1 MSPRFAPVLLLLALA
16 CSGGQSA
23 SGPAP
28 AARGKA
34 TAPDAA
40 VRNFMQAV
48 ADSNI
53 AGMSQVWGTKNGP
66 AAKTR
71 QPADW
76 EQRLGIT
83 QLFLRRTPYRI
94 TGIEEVRDLPDRRVV
109 QVELTRTDVQGAT
122 CIKRLPVT
130 VVETREYGWLVV
142 GLDLTVAGTPGR
154 ACAPPAP

>member
-1 MSPRFAPVLLLLALA
+1 MSPRFAPVLVLLALA
-16 CSGGQSA
+16 CSGGQA
-23 SGPAP
+23 ARGPAP
-28 AARGKA
+28 APAKA

-94 TGIEEVRDLPDRRVV
+94 TGIEEVRDQPDRRVV
-109 QVELTRTDVQGAT
+109 QVELTRTDVEGAT
-122 CIKRLPVT
+122 CTKRLPVT
-130 VVETREYGWLVV
+130 VVETRDYGWLVV

-154 ACAPPAP
+154 ACAPPTP